1 MSWSLTSKE
10 PPISPALF
18 RGTEPSPSGGKTL
31 LPPSSPRRSPNANA
45 SGLRLL
51 LVAAIRFFPSL
62 MSSLM
67 NLLVL
72 SSSASC
78 ARILSRNHGLSSR
91 PSSSFRGSR
100 WVEQSP
106 GPPPSGACASL
117 GSAHTFQVT
126 QADPRSGRSTER
138 KGVFVIAG
146 LGPRGQTTYLGA
158 GEQAEM
164 IDCVICVPREG
175 RRACRG
181 SHTGARSPRPPAR
194 ECLTSPSRGCLCS
207 FYNTVLRVHAE

>member
-1 MSWSLTSKE
+1 MSRRTQLPRRAHGSTPQSRQPPAAAE
-10 PPISPALF
+10 PAAPPRPAPPASGVPAPPPPP
-18 RGTEPSPSGGKTL
+18 RPCSPSRAPSLSSLPFPGLLFLL
-31 LPPSSPRRSPNANA
+31 LPTR
-45 SGLRLL
+45 
-51 LVAAIRFFPSL
+51 
-62 MSSLM
+62 
-67 NLLVL
+67 
-72 SSSASC
+72 
-78 ARILSRNHGLSSR
+78 SR